1 MFFTETVNAV
11 LDGMGA
17 VLYNDA
23 ITRALPRRQKGKEMS
38 DTKRNEKTIRA
49 EQTAETRARIKD
61 KLYKAKAA
69 GELTEEDEAEIL
81 RYVQGVVSRRGK
93 PKG

>member
-1 MFFTETVNAV
+1 
-11 LDGMGA
+11 MGA

-23 ITRALPRRQKGKEMS
+23 ITRALPRAERKTHMS

-49 EQTAETRARIKD
+49 EQTAETRARLKD

-69 GELTEEDEAEIL
+69 GELTEDDEAEIL
-81 RYVQGVVSRRGK
+81 RYAQGVVSRRNK
-93 PKG
+93 TKD

>member
-1 MFFTETVNAV
+1 
-11 LDGMGA
+11 MGA

-23 ITRALPRRQKGKEMS
+23 ITRALPRAERNTHMS

-49 EQTAETRARIKD
+49 EHTAETRARIKD

-69 GELTEEDEAEIL
+69 GELTEDHEAEIL
-81 RYVQGVVSRRGK
+81 RYAQGVVSRRGK
-93 PKG
+93 PKD

>member
-1 MFFTETVNAV
+1 
-11 LDGMGA
+11 MGA

-23 ITRALPRRQKGKEMS
+23 ITRALPRAERKTHMS

-61 KLYKAKAA
+61 KLYKAKAVE
-69 GELTEEDEAEIL
+69 ELTEDDEAEIL
-81 RYVQGVVSRRGK
+81 RYAQGVVSRRKK
-93 PKG
+93 PKD